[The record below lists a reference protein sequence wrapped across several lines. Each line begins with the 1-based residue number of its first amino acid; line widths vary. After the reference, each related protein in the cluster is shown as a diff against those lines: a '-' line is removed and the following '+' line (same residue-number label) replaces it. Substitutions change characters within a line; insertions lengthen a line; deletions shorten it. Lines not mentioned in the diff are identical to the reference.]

1 MKVATSRRLDLPPL
15 EKYERREQM
24 RAVTDDKKDNIPIRL
39 CAFDLYIRL
48 CAFDLYIGDG
58 NFVAGLRRQQTDRKL
73 ELGETHIKENQING
87 IMARP
92 RKRFFLSFLPVTPIF
107 SL

>member
-39 CAFDLYIRL
+39 CAFDLYI
-48 CAFDLYIGDG
+48 GNG

-92 RKRFFLSFLPVTPIF
+92 RKRFF
-107 SL
+107 